1 MHAIFAREKA
11 AQCAYAIGQSGNDNG
26 AMRNAFIARYGDFD
40 IDSRGAFDP

>member
-40 IDSRGAFDP
+40 IDSRGPFDP